1 MEAIIFCGIQAAGKS
16 TFYRE
21 RFFKSHLRISLDML
35 KTRHRESLIFNA
47 CLDAKQSLVVD
58 NTNPTI
64 ADRAKY
70 ISAAKAHKFKVFGYF
85 FETDLTAAL
94 ERNAARLGKEN
105 IPVVG
110 VKGTYN
116 KLEIPTLEEG
126 FDELYFVKIVN
137 NQFEIQQIM
146 P

>member
-35 KTRHRESLIFNA
+35 KTRHRESLIFTA
-47 CLDAKQSLVVD
+47 CLEAKQPLVVD

-70 ISAAKAHKFKVFGYF
+70 ISAAKAHKFKVIGYF
-85 FETDLTAAL
+85 FETDLAAAL

-105 IPVVG
+105 SPVVG

-126 FDELYFVKIVN
+126 FDELFFVKIVD

>member
-35 KTRHRESLIFNA
+35 KTRHREHLIFNA
-47 CLDAKQSLVVD
+47 CLEAKQSLVVD

-70 ISAAKAHKFKVFGYF
+70 ISAAKTHKFKVIGYF
-85 FETDLTAAL
+85 FETDLAAAL
-94 ERNAARLGKEN
+94 ARNAARLGKEN

-126 FDELYFVKIVN
+126 FDELYFVKIVD

>member
-35 KTRHRESLIFNA
+35 KTRHRESLIFTA
-47 CLDAKQSLVVD
+47 CLEAKQPLVVD

-70 ISAAKAHKFKVFGYF
+70 ISAAKAHKFKVIGYF
-85 FETDLTAAL
+85 FETDLAAAL

-126 FDELYFVKIVN
+126 FDELYFVKIVD